1 MQITTNVWPQFF
13 CFLFFFIILEMSA
26 YKCWS
31 CNGSFSEVEAALNHV
46 NTHEKFQKG
55 CVHPKCKYKKQT
67 RLSRHTRKQHPASC
81 NYDCIPCKS
90 VFVRAADL
98 SNHVRLGHCRIH
110 EVKKVHC
117 KARLASASTMPSTS
131 FNQLP
136 STSNLRHFTQR
147 TSTGSLLAAF
157 SARSNQGNSKYV
169 CRMRDFSGVERA

>member
-1 MQITTNVWPQFF
+1 MQITTKVWPQFF
-13 CFLFFFIILEMSA
+13 FFLFFFIILEMSV
-26 YKCWS
+26 YKCRS

-81 NYDCIPCKS
+81 NYDCIPCKN

-98 SNHVRLGHCRIH
+98 SNHVRLGHCR
-110 EVKKVHC
+110 
-117 KARLASASTMPSTS
+117 ARLASASTMPSTS

-147 TSTGSLLAAF
+147 TSIESLLAAF
-157 SARSNQGNSKYV
+157 SVRSNEGNSKYV
-169 CRMRDFSGVERA
+169 CRMSLLKFFKRTHGLHSK